1 MITELDKPPILDEP
15 IKGIKELSSCKAPG
29 EDGIHPEVYKYD
41 GDELAAELT
50 RLFKELWA
58 EGEVPQ
64 DFKDA
69 LIIHLY
75 KNKGDRH
82 LCDNHRGISLLSN
95 AGKIFARV
103 IVKRLTTCGV
113 LVQRPV
119 HIGHA
124 YRRAFQKAKD
134 MTVATM
140 I

>member
-15 IKGIKELSSCKAPG
+15 IKGIKELSSRKAPG

-50 RLFKELWA
+50 RLFK
-58 EGEVPQ
+58 
-64 DFKDA
+64 DA

-75 KNKGDRH
+75 KNKGDRR